1 MDWFWRDLR
10 FGLRNLNKDRRF
22 ALLAILALAL
32 GIGATTVIFSAID
45 SILLEPFAYRD
56 SERLTNFYI
65 HDATQPGN
73 DGRGGYS
80 VPEFMDFREQN
91 HVFEDIAGSSYQDVL
106 YAGKEGTQWVEG
118 SWVTPNSFEF
128 LGVKPFLGRGI
139 T

>member
-45 SILLEPFAYRD
+45 SILLDPFIYPHVD
-56 SERLTNFYI
+56 RL
-65 HDATQPGN
+65 ATIGVQNLDRPQ
-73 DGRGGYS
+73 DRGRIYFT

-91 HVFEDIAGSSYQDVL
+91 HVYEDIAGFSNIDVL
-106 YAGKEGTQWVEG
+106 Y
-118 SWVTPNSFEF
+118 
-128 LGVKPFLGRGI
+128 
-139 T
+139 